1 MTLLSLLQGTGMG
14 STEPYK
20 GPLQISILSRFS
32 SLLFRTHLIGTIAV
46 PYTFDHGRGKLGNKW
61 ASKHVLMYLLA
72 SGHRLGNSL
81 SGLSHVALLS
91 VSTTTLDLA
100 PETPLLNSGMCRVGL
115 RYPLRHL
122 LSQKLKCSIK
132 CTIKDQRYGL
142 CNEARHTIR

>member
-1 MTLLSLLQGTGMG
+1 MG

-72 SGHRLGNSL
+72 LGYRLGNGL
-81 SGLSHVALLS
+81 SGLSRAALLS
-91 VSTTTLDLA
+91 VSTTKLDLA
-100 PETPLLNSGMCRVGL
+100 PETPLSNSGMRRVGL
-115 RYPLRHL
+115 RYPPRHL
-122 LSQKLKCSIK
+122 LSQELKCGIK
-132 CTIKDQRYGL
+132 CIIKEPEMWLVQ
-142 CNEARHTIR
+142 